1 MDEYLD
7 LIQIFFDE
15 KLMFLTEEKQ
25 HSCPDCTDKKK
36 FIEKSAPVDIEGGR
50 GEIILSCGDTKSD
63 KSKCGNKIRII
74 LPIYSSNKD
83 LNFLKNKL
91 NKMINWD
98 IISEFIDVDPKLIQ
112 DNKDITEKYNEELK
126 KLKELFNK
134 YNNDNFKKINKNYE
148 EIIELKSLQ
157 KTKLSELKNPENK
170 SKVKELKKDY
180 IVISE
185 KITLLFREIK
195 ELDIQD
201 YYLTTDPE
209 IAVQNLDFRD
219 SSKNK
224 KKPAAKDKPVKDAPK
239 DKPGK
244 TIKDEIKEGS
254 NVSWTKDGKDFNG
267 VVEKIT
273 DKSYKICC
281 KPDGKKYRVPKE
293 LVNLNNLSEDKLQGP
308 DKLKGPDKSNNIY
321 YFSNSAKVK
330 QISWLSTF
338 NKDNPFKYNG
348 YIYPTVEHAFH
359 SQKIS
364 NDDPKK
370 DEYIKLFTNPDLPP
384 NVAKT
389 LGSKVN
395 FEKENYKFRNDW
407 DKNKLRIMEEINL
420 EYYKSNDKFLKKLKE
435 TGNKNLIHKGFRI
448 DPFWGVRGDNDEGE
462 NHHGKILMKIREKL

>member
-7 LIQIFFDE
+7 LIHIFFDE

-25 HSCPDCTDKKK
+25 RSCPDCTDKKQ

-91 NKMINWD
+91 NQMINWD
-98 IISEFIDVDPKLIQ
+98 IIKEFIDVDPKLIQ
-112 DNKDITEKYNEELK
+112 ENKEITEKYNEELK

-134 YNNDNFKKINKNYE
+134 YNNDNFKKIQENYE
-148 EIIELKSLQ
+148 KIIELKSLQ

-170 SKVKELKKDY
+170 SKVKELKKEY
-180 IVISE
+180 IVISG

-201 YYLTTDPE
+201 YYRTTEPE
-209 IAVQNLDFRD
+209 IAVKNLDFRD

-224 KKPAAKDKPVKDAPK
+224 KKKKPAAKDKPAKDVSKEKPGKK
-239 DKPGK
+239 DKPEK

-267 VVEKIT
+267 IVEKIT

-281 KPDGKKYRVPKE
+281 KPGKE
-293 LVNLNNLSEDKLQGP
+293 SGDKG
-308 DKLKGPDKSNNIY
+308 
-321 YFSNSAKVK
+321 
-330 QISWLSTF
+330 ST
-338 NKDNPFKYNG
+338 YM
-348 YIYPTVEHAFH
+348 I
-359 SQKIS
+359 
-364 NDDPKK
+364 KK
-370 DEYIKLFTNPDLPP
+370 DLVKLN
-384 NVAKT
+384 
-389 LGSKVN
+389 
-395 FEKENYKFRNDW
+395 
-407 DKNKLRIMEEINL
+407 
-420 EYYKSNDKFLKKLKE
+420 
-435 TGNKNLIHKGFRI
+435 
-448 DPFWGVRGDNDEGE
+448 
-462 NHHGKILMKIREKL
+462 